1 MSGMPRG
8 KKTDRFKRSRKLEW
22 ENTTLS
28 GGRREKMIRLRVL
41 GVAFAAI
48 CAYLLFYG
56 CKAESKQRD
65 LGPMRVRI
73 VNGSS
78 SCSIGSKGRV
88 TIRRFSSGRGLFSG
102 TLNDP
107 ITVKYSSKG
116 IIAGN
121 KLYKVDGILIKPRSG
136 SELLVN
142 GRTYRGAVS
151 VHRTD
156 RKLTVVNYVD
166 VEDYVKGVMA
176 NEMVP
181 SWDED
186 ALKAQAVVARSFAIY
201 HILRY
206 PEGLYNID
214 STKIQYKGKD
224 SEHNRTGRA
233 VDSTRGE
240 VLYYNDCLLL
250 PHFFS
255 SCGGH
260 TEYAG
265 NVWQPRFAFPKPVPC
280 PYCRQTREN
289 DWARTLSKSFIERK
303 LRAAGVDIRGIK
315 AVLPERKSTFGGRL
329 THLSVKHS
337 GNTRIVGINKF
348 RLALGSD
355 VIRSGLMTIEN
366 RRGDIVFKGK
376 GWGHGVGMCQYGA
389 KSMAELGSSYEAIL
403 SYYYPGTKLKRI
415 KY

>member
-1 MSGMPRG
+1 
-8 KKTDRFKRSRKLEW
+8 
-22 ENTTLS
+22 
-28 GGRREKMIRLRVL
+28 MIRLRL
-41 GVAFAAI
+41 LALAFVTV
-48 CAYLLFYG
+48 CAYLLSHG
-56 CKAESKQRD
+56 CKAESKQRG
-65 LGPMRVRI
+65 LGPVRVRI
-73 VNGSS
+73 VNGTP
-78 SCSIGSKGRV
+78 SCSISSKGRV
-88 TIRRFSSGRGLFSG
+88 TIRRFSSRRGLFSG

-116 IIAGN
+116 IITGD

-181 SWDED
+181 SWDEE

-206 PEGLYNID
+206 PDRLYNIE
-214 STKIQYKGKD
+214 SSKIQYKGKD
-224 SEHNRTGRA
+224 SEHHRTSRV

-255 SCGGH
+255 ACGGH

-265 NVWQPRFAFPKPVPC
+265 NVWEARFTFPKPVQC
-280 PYCRQTREN
+280 PYCRSTREN
-289 DWARTLSKSFIERK
+289 DWSKTLSKSFIEQK
-303 LRAAGVDIRGIK
+303 LRRAGVDVRGIK
-315 AVLPERKSTFGGRL
+315 AILPERKSTFGGRL
-329 THLSVKHS
+329 THLAVKHS

-348 RLALGSD
+348 RLALGPD

-366 RRGDIVFKGK
+366 RRDDIVFTGK

-389 KSMAELGSSYEAIL
+389 KSMADLGSSYEAIL
-403 SYYYPGTKLKRI
+403 SYYYPGSRLKRI